1 MVVDLLFK
9 FKANIQAI
17 FNRSSEICKMII
29 FITKLKLKI
38 FIFSWIIALGAIICP
53 QSKVGTEISRR
64 FFLLLVSFSFFR
76 GGGGGSL
83 IASLLGMF

>member
-76 GGGGGSL
+76 GGAEGV
-83 IASLLGMF
+83 